1 MSEMTMKRCG
11 VLFDL
16 DGVLLDSEGLYTIFW
31 EQIDKEYPTGIDEF
45 ASYIK
50 GSHLARIM
58 GYFDN
63 EEVRR
68 DILNKLNDYERNM
81 RYEFFPGA
89 LEFVRHLQEAGIRMA
104 IVTSSDR
111 KKMLSLYR
119 QYPEFHTLF
128 DQIITGDMVSKAKP
142 DPDCFLLGARLLG
155 VDITSM
161 LAGLGIAGFAV
172 SFAVQDMATDVIR
185 GIGIIADSYCQVGDV
200 ILYKGMEA
208 EVLTIGIRTTRV
220 RILANDNI
228 ISIANR
234 NISEVEVLSWKYVE
248 SFPMPY
254 DLSIYQSEKVVRDI
268 VNRISKNEF
277 VENCKYV
284 GVTELGSSAVYYN
297 LEVRSD
303 PMYRRQVRRDTLR
316 SIMLGLEENHVPV
329 PYNQLD
335 VHMIDSKA

>member
-1 MSEMTMKRCG
+1 MKRCG

-89 LEFVRHLQEAGIRMA
+89 LEFVRHLREAGIPKA

-119 QYPEFHTLF
+119 QYPEFPTLF

-155 VDITSM
+155 VDISDCIVFEDSRNGL
-161 LAGLGIAGFAV
+161 LAGRASGARVIGVATTLSADIVEPLCDMTIGAV
-172 SFAVQDMATDVIR
+172 S
-185 GIGIIADSYCQVGDV
+185 
-200 ILYKGMEA
+200 E
-208 EVLTIGIRTTRV
+208 LT
-220 RILANDNI
+220 
-228 ISIANR
+228 
-234 NISEVEVLSWKYVE
+234 VE
-248 SFPMPY
+248 
-254 DLSIYQSEKVVRDI
+254 
-268 VNRISKNEF
+268 
-277 VENCKYV
+277 
-284 GVTELGSSAVYYN
+284 G
-297 LEVRSD
+297 
-303 PMYRRQVRRDTLR
+303 
-316 SIMLGLEENHVPV
+316 MLGCR
-329 PYNQLD
+329 
-335 VHMIDSKA
+335 KKK